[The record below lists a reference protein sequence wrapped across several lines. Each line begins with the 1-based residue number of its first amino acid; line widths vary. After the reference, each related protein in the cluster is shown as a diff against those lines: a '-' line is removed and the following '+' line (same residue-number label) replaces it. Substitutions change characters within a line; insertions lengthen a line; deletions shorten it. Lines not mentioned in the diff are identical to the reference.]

1 MLRRS
6 ICNTFATHAGLGI
19 LRAMDHA
26 SQIIAVTRDPSAA
39 ARSAISASWVRSLTL
54 HGLDPACPAPRH
66 RLSQTEFSAART
78 PSEAL
83 LASAAPTLDRL
94 FSAVGDTGSCVL
106 IAAADGLLLDRR
118 GMAGD
123 DGVFESWGLWPGT
136 FWSEESEGTNG
147 IGTCLA
153 DESCVII
160 HREEHFHTRN
170 IILSCTTAPIYDH
183 CGRLAGAID
192 VSTCRADLTRGYAG
206 LIASAVADAARRIE
220 ARHFRA
226 AFPGARIVVVPETDW
241 SAGALLALS
250 RDDLVIGA
258 TRAARLACNI
268 TDVRL
273 AAPLHAD
280 TLLDRAAEEGAD
292 LAHAERLVL
301 ARALSRASGNVS
313 AAARALGV
321 SRATMHRKMR
331 QLGVARGG

>member
-1 MLRRS
+1 
-6 ICNTFATHAGLGI
+6 
-19 LRAMDHA
+19 MDHA
-26 SQIIAVTRDPSAA
+26 SQIMAVARDPSAA
-39 ARSAISASWVRSLTL
+39 GRSAISASWVRSLTL
-54 HGLDPACPAPRH
+54 YGLDPASPTPPH
-66 RLSQTEFSAART
+66 RLTDAEFRAARE
-78 PSEAL
+78 PANAL
-83 LASAAPTLDRL
+83 LASAAPTMDRL
-94 FSAVGDTGSCVL
+94 FAAIGDTGACVL
-106 IAAADGLLLDRR
+106 IAATNGLLLDRR

-123 DGVFESWGLWPGT
+123 DAIFESWGLWPGT
-136 FWSEESEGTNG
+136 IWSEECEGTNG

-153 DESCVII
+153 DERPVVI

-192 VSTCRADLTRGYAG
+192 VSTCRADLTRGHAG
-206 LIASAVADAARRIE
+206 LIAAAVADAAHRIE

-226 AFPGARIVVVPETDW
+226 AFPGARIVVAPDTEW

-258 TRAARLACNI
+258 TRAARHACAI
-268 TDVRL
+268 TDARL

-280 TLLDRAAEEGAD
+280 TLFDRASAPCGTD

-331 QLGVARGG
+331 LLGISRG